1 MIQDNGINLEKVY
14 LVNNLKEEIKRV
26 NKILRETK
34 NPHELRQNKKYLER
48 LERKEPNMGID
59 EYYEI
64 LTQGGICEDETCT
77 LKDYMDILI
86 RSQRSYKKTECI
98 VVISW
103 EYTLRKGNNDHERKN
118 VISNC
123 AGI

>member
-48 LERKEPNMGID
+48 LERK
-59 EYYEI
+59 
-64 LTQGGICEDETCT
+64 
-77 LKDYMDILI
+77 
-86 RSQRSYKKTECI
+86 
-98 VVISW
+98 
-103 EYTLRKGNNDHERKN
+103 LRRMTK
-118 VISNC
+118 
-123 AGI
+123 